1 MRNKIETLQV
11 IKEAS
16 LHLLRNN
23 LSYTEFI
30 EWAMEEF
37 QVGEPRAKAFYK
49 TVWDRIKTTDR
60 QEFESELDKAIQRWE
75 DYRIRAMESEDRRAE
90 AEALKE
96 IGKLQALY
104 VDRVQ
109 VDANVTFFKASF
121 TDEGDES
128 TVI

>member
-1 MRNKIETLQV
+1 MRNKIETLQA
-11 IKEAS
+11 IKDSS

-37 QVGEPRAKAFYK
+37 EVGEPRAKTFYK
-49 TVWDRIKTTDR
+49 KVWERIKTVDR

-75 DYRIRAMESEDRRAE
+75 DYRIRAFENNDRRAE

-104 VDRVQ
+104 VDRQ
-109 VDANVTFFKASF
+109 EVDVTVKQID
-121 TDEGDES
+121 TEWG
-128 TVI
+128 